1 MNLLEQFNQLKQRR
15 DILLEQNQKRCAI
28 IESELKKVENY
39 TAARFVLA
47 EVSRQT
53 QEHLKERIEKL
64 VTLCLQSVFIDRNI
78 EFKLNFQIKRN
89 KMECELL
96 VLENGHE
103 LDLNDDVGGS
113 AKDIIS
119 FALRIVLWGLET
131 PRSRNLIILDEPFK
145 QCGKLITKACQ
156 MVKEISKM
164 LGVQIIMVTHSDE
177 LIDIAEKSWHVEYVN
192 GMSVVTEDK

>member
-1 MNLLEQFNQLKQRR
+1 MNLLEQFNQLKQKR

-28 IESELKKVENY
+28 IEAELKKVENY

-64 VTLCLQSVFIDRNI
+64 VTLCLQSVFDRNF

-89 KMECELL
+89 KMECEPI

-103 LDLNDDVGGS
+103 FSPKDDMGGGIL
-113 AKDIIS
+113 DIIS
-119 FALRIVLWGLET
+119 FALRIVLCGLET

-192 GMSVVTEDK
+192 GISVVTEDK